1 MYREW
6 EDPSLQQKNRLP
18 GRGNLI
24 GYDSPEK
31 ALTYKKERSRHYLS
45 LNGAW
50 DFTLAPRPEDA
61 PAGFAQPDF
70 AAEGWAKMPVPGCW
84 QMHGYGTPVY
94 SASPYLFPTDPPFVP
109 DDNDTGCYRTRFI
122 LPEAMRGMR
131 LILRFEGVGCMF
143 WAWVNGRAAGMS
155 KGSHMTAEFD
165 VTDLCLPGEN
175 LLAVEVLRFSDASYL
190 EIQDMLHM
198 SGIFRPVSLLAM
210 PARGVWDV
218 VVHADSTGL
227 LRADVTTGGSEAVSA
242 VLYDADGAAVAGAE
256 GLRMEMR
263 VASPRLWSAEDPYL
277 YTLVVCCEGQYTPV
291 RVGFRTVSYA
301 DRQMLV
307 NGMAIK
313 AKGVN
318 HHDTNTRLGWAV
330 DETAMLQDALL
341 MKRHNIN
348 FVRTSHYPS
357 PAFFY
362 DLADEL
368 GLYILSEADIE
379 CHGMGITDIN
389 ILSRDPAWEHAY
401 VDRAERMV
409 LRDRSHPAVVAWS
422 MGNESGYGEN
432 FRRVSAAMRRL
443 DSRGVHYCGAKD
455 LPALIPEEVAKDPA
469 KMYQMRELRRKT
481 PDEPTVDFESTMYM
495 PPEALAAV
503 GEGADPRPFLVC
515 EYAHSMGNGP
525 GSLREYWEM
534 FYKYPKLL
542 GGCVWEW
549 QDHGVLRQTADGKPY
564 YACGNELAMPY
575 KRDGINGN
583 FCNDGLLSP
592 EKTPHPGLLE
602 LKKAIQPLF
611 FELVSAD
618 PATVAITSRYQFLR
632 GETAGR
638 WEHVR
643 DGEIL
648 AEGTIDIDDLA
659 PGERREYLLPLR
671 GEGPESLLNLSFR
684 LKKDTKWAEAGHEV
698 ACEQFVL
705 GALPQPETPEGG
717 ALRVLHERGALR
729 IEGQDFAAGFDL
741 VHGCLTS
748 WERGG
753 AQLLRAPLRQNFWRA
768 PTDND
773 VGIVGPNR
781 PGAANTWKDNGL
793 DRLEPR
799 SLAEPEI
806 IEHDGSVAVRLR
818 QRWGANPFPPVLDT
832 ETVFTVYGGGAMDV
846 SVRYEQLQ
854 SPYMKEGFWWPR
866 LGWTL
871 SLPREMDA
879 VRWHGRGPG
888 ENYSDRC
895 WSTDIGW
902 YEKTVPEMHTPYSRM
917 QENGART
924 DTRSLEICG
933 GGRCA
938 RFEALSAPFTFTA
951 HDYTDAALTRAWH
964 AYELE
969 RADATVV
976 DVDMEQSGLGSNSCG
991 PEPLARYKPTLAG
1004 APREFRFRMRLL

>member
-6 EDPSLQQKNRLP
+6 EDPSLQAKRRLP
-18 GRGNLI
+18 GRGNLV

-31 ALTYKKERSRHYLS
+31 ALSYKKEKSRQYLN
-45 LNGAW
+45 LNGEW
-50 DFTLAPRPEDA
+50 EFFLAPRPQAAPEGFERPGFDA
-61 PAGFAQPDF
+61 S
-70 AAEGWAKMPVPGCW
+70 GWAKMPVPGCW

-94 SASPYLFPTDPPFVP
+94 SASPYLFPADPPFVP
-109 DDNDTGCYRTRFI
+109 DDNDTGCYRTRFV
-122 LPEAMRGMR
+122 LPESMRGMR
-131 LILRFEGVGCMF
+131 LILRFEGVGSMF
-143 WAWVNGRAAGMS
+143 TVWVNGKAAGMS

-165 VTDLCLPGEN
+165 VTALCQAGEN
-175 LLAVEVLRFSDASYL
+175 LLAVQVLRFSDGSYL

-210 PARGVWDV
+210 PDAGVWDV
-218 VVHADSTGL
+218 SVQAGMDGL
-227 LRADVTTGGSEAVSA
+227 LRAQVETFGSEDVSA
-242 VLYDADGAAVAGAE
+242 VLYDAAGAPVAE
-256 GLRMEMR
+256 ARGKEMEMR
-263 VASPRLWSAEDPYL
+263 LAAPRLWSAEDPYL
-277 YTLVVCCEGQYTPV
+277 YTLVVACEGQYTPV
-291 RVGFRTVSYA
+291 RVGFRTVSM
-301 DRQMLV
+301 REKQLLV
-307 NGMAIK
+307 NGAPIK

-330 DETAMLQDALL
+330 DETAMLQDVLL
-341 MKRHNIN
+341 MKRHNVN

-357 PAFFY
+357 PARFY
-362 DLADEL
+362 DLADEY

-379 CHGMGITDIN
+379 CHGMGITDVN
-389 ILSRDPAWEHAY
+389 TLSRDPAWEHAY

-409 LRDRSHPAVVAWS
+409 LRDRSHPAVIAWS

-443 DSRGVHYCGAKD
+443 DGRFVHYCGAKD
-455 LPALIPEEVAKDPA
+455 LPALIPEEIAKDPA
-469 KMYQMRELRRKT
+469 KLYQMRELRRKT

-495 PPEALAAV
+495 SPEALPAA

-525 GSLREYWEM
+525 GSLREYWEV

-549 QDHGVLRQTADGKPY
+549 QDHGVLRRTPEGKPY

-592 EKTPHPGLLE
+592 EKVPHPGLLE
-602 LKKAIQPLF
+602 LKKAIQPF
-611 FELVSAD
+611 FIELVSRD
-618 PATVAITSRYQFLR
+618 PVTVAVTSRYQFLR

-638 WEHVR
+638 WELVR
-643 DGEIL
+643 DGAVL
-648 AEGTIDIDDLA
+648 ASGAIDIDDLA
-659 PGERREYLLPLR
+659 PGERREYPLPVR
-671 GEGPESLLNLSFR
+671 EEGPESLLNLSFR
-684 LKKDTKWAEAGHEV
+684 LKEAKNWAEAGHEV

-705 GALPQPETPEGG
+705 GERPQPATPAGGPLRTRREGD
-717 ALRVLHERGALR
+717 LLLV
-729 IEGQDFAAGFDL
+729 EGEAFEAGFDL
-741 VHGCLTS
+741 LHGCLV
-748 WERGG
+748 RYGKNG
-753 AQLLRAPLRQNFWRA
+753 AQLLAAPLKQNFWRA

-773 VGIVGPNR
+773 IGIVGPMR

-799 SLAEPEI
+799 LLAEPEI
-806 IEHDGSVAVRLR
+806 SEAEGRLCLRLR

-832 ETVFTVYGGGAMDV
+832 ETAFTVYGSGAIDV
-846 SVRYEQLQ
+846 AVSYRQLE

-871 SLPREMDA
+871 QLPAGVDTI
-879 VRWHGRGPG
+879 RWHGRGPG

-895 WSTDIGW
+895 WSADIGW
-902 YEKTVPEMHTPYSRM
+902 YEKRVAEMHTSYSRM

-924 DTRSLEICG
+924 DTRSMEAAGDGL
-933 GGRCA
+933 A
-938 RFEALSAPFTFTA
+938 LRFEALSAPFTFTA

-964 AYELE
+964 EYELE
-969 RADATVV
+969 RAGATVI
-976 DVDMEQSGLGSNSCG
+976 DIDMEQSGLGSNSCG
-991 PEPLARYKPTLAG
+991 PGPLARYKPTLASG
-1004 APREFRFRMRLL
+1004 PREFRFRMTAL